1 MRIEITQSTLAS
13 HVFYLFRTSGF
24 ACIHHL
30 DRLFQAF
37 YLSTL
42 VLGRTF
48 SAGAFFVA
56 AVFGCDSTNWRLVM
70 KNMFLGLALTLAICL
85 AASDTAEA
93 KKHHG
98 SCGSYGSAPCAP
110 ACDPCQSYTSCGS
123 SGDAVSHS
131 SCGSNGNVSHASCG
145 STGKKVKTKKKH
157 HGSYGSYGSCGT
169 PVHHGSCGSAG
180 W

>member
-1 MRIEITQSTLAS
+1 MPP
-13 HVFYLFRTSGF
+13 LF
-24 ACIHHL
+24 
-30 DRLFQAF
+30 
-37 YLSTL
+37 
-42 VLGRTF
+42 LGRTF

-70 KNMFLGLALTLAICL
+70 KNMFLGLALTLAIGL
-85 AASDTAEA
+85 AASGTAEA

-123 SGDAVSHS
+123 CGDAVSHS
-131 SCGSNGNVSHASCG
+131 SCGSSGDVSHGSCG

>member
-1 MRIEITQSTLAS
+1 VSWLVAWRFHIAGTLFSFHFAWLDSTSQAS
-13 HVFYLFRTSGF
+13 YL
-24 ACIHHL
+24 C
-30 DRLFQAF
+30 
-37 YLSTL
+37 TL

-70 KNMFLGLALTLAICL
+70 KNMFLGLALTLAVALL
-85 AASDTAEA
+85 ASGTAEA

-123 SGDAVSHS
+123 CGDTVCQP
-131 SCGSNGNVSHASCG
+131 SCGSCGDTSCYTSCG